1 MKSDKIKKITL
12 VAILSAI
19 AIIISYVDKL
29 ISSVAFAF
37 LPMAKIGLANI
48 VILISLYKF
57 DFKSSLIIAILKSVL
72 SNLLFGSFMSFII
85 GFSGTMLSFLGM
97 YMFKKLLTE
106 KISVISVSA
115 LGGTLHIMGQCIVIY
130 FVYNLG
136 SEITLYL
143 GYLILVSLIT
153 SVLVGFIAKRIIEYK
168 TSQL

>member
-97 YMFKKLLTE
+97 YMFKKLLRE

-130 FVYNLG
+130 FVYN
-136 SEITLYL
+136 
-143 GYLILVSLIT
+143 
-153 SVLVGFIAKRIIEYK
+153 FC
-168 TSQL
+168 

>member
-1 MKSDKIKKITL
+1 
-12 VAILSAI
+12 
-19 AIIISYVDKL
+19 
-29 ISSVAFAF
+29 
-37 LPMAKIGLANI
+37 
-48 VILISLYKF
+48 
-57 DFKSSLIIAILKSVL
+57 
-72 SNLLFGSFMSFII
+72 MSFII

-97 YMFKKLLTE
+97 YMFKKLLRE

-153 SVLVGFIAKRIIEYK
+153 SVLVGFVSKRIIEYK